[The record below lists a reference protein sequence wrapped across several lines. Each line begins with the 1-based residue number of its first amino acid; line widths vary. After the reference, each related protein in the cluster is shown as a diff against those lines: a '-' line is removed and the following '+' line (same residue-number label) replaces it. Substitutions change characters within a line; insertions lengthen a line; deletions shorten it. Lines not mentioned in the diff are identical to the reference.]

1 MKKLLILFVFISST
15 CFSQVGP
22 VFNFEKN
29 KAYKITLKGADNL
42 VKADNI
48 ERQIEKLQLA
58 IFSFVDPAISTG
70 YFVVDNFNQLQGIK
84 NTLNNEKGFSFIG
97 FEEIPLTEEIF
108 LEMYMKR
115 CGFEKT
121 EFSKNIP
128 KQIVMGPYQELSSSL
143 YLKALIVWEK
153 EYKNAYNKLQG
164 LPEHYPVFFNTDNP
178 EYDNSKY
185 DLAKKEWIKNYPD
198 EVVQITGR
206 SYKDATGKED
216 PKDIEKKNSSNK

>member
-29 KAYKITLKGADNL
+29 KAYKITMKGADNL

-48 ERQIEKLQLA
+48 ERQMEKLQLA
-58 IFSFVDPAISTG
+58 IFSFVDPTTSMG
-70 YFVVDNFNQLQGIK
+70 YFIVDNLNKIQEIEK
-84 NTLNNEKGFSFIG
+84 TLNNEKDFSFSS
-97 FEEIPLTEEIF
+97 FEEIPLTEESF

-115 CGFEKT
+115 GGFEKA

-153 EYKNAYNKLQG
+153 KYKNAFNKLQG
-164 LPEHYPVFFNTDNP
+164 LPEHYPVFFNTGNP
-178 EYDNSKY
+178 EYDNARY
-185 DLAKKEWIKNYPD
+185 GQAKEDWIKNYPD
-198 EVVQITGR
+198 EVEKITGR
-206 SYKDATGKED
+206 SYKDATGMEHS
-216 PKDIEKKNSSNK
+216 KDIEKKKSSNK